1 MQTRKRAK
9 PVKFGIKKETPPVE
23 EVKEREEEDIVIEEK
38 PEAPRETST
47 KVISHQEVV
56 QIPDKRHPEEH
67 EGRPIIISQNV
78 QVTESMLEEEE
89 EPEPLILK
97 KEEKEAAESP
107 MLAAQPIEEPLVR
120 KKEIE
125 PMMHLPEEKEEESVS
140 EMMIA
145 PQEESEPERIRIAP
159 ELEEPGKEAP
169 EPEELP
175 SAAFVTRESK
185 FGGKFDE
192 DDLPQPQE
200 SSIEESQRDEVY
212 YDEPEEK
219 QKNPFLFFLG
229 VVLITFFLGLAFIGG
244 VFYLT
249 EGKSL
254 PQMPT
259 FFASEEV
266 TPAPTKEPPTPTE
279 EPPLDL
285 KKYVIEIQN
294 GGGITG
300 EAAKLNTALSGEGFT
315 IDGIGNADSSTS
327 TETQI
332 SAKEGV
338 DNRYLDKLK
347 DSLDNTYV
355 VADPIVPL
363 PDSATTDVV
372 VTIGNELVK

>member
-1 MQTRKRAK
+1 
-9 PVKFGIKKETPPVE
+9 
-23 EVKEREEEDIVIEEK
+23 
-38 PEAPRETST
+38 
-47 KVISHQEVV
+47 
-56 QIPDKRHPEEH
+56 
-67 EGRPIIISQNV
+67 
-78 QVTESMLEEEE
+78 
-89 EPEPLILK
+89 
-97 KEEKEAAESP
+97 
-107 MLAAQPIEEPLVR
+107 
-120 KKEIE
+120 
-125 PMMHLPEEKEEESVS
+125 
-140 EMMIA
+140 MIA
-145 PQEESEPERIRIAP
+145 PAP
-159 ELEEPGKEAP
+159 EETGKESPDLEEVA
-169 EPEELP
+169 

-185 FGGKFDE
+185 FGGKFDK
-192 DDLPQPQE
+192 DGLPQPQE
-200 SSIEESQRDEVY
+200 SSMQESSNDELY

-229 VVLITFFLGLAFIGG
+229 VVFITFFLGIAFIGG
-244 VFYLT
+244 VLYLT
-249 EGKSL
+249 EGKML
-254 PQMPT
+254 PQMPS

-266 TPAPTKEPPTPTE
+266 TPEPTKEPPTPTE

-300 EAAKLNTALSGEGFT
+300 EAAKLNTVLSGEGFT

-355 VADPIVPL
+355 VAGPIVPL